1 MPERRKLSQSHPTIQ
16 LRAKRE
22 LRDAM
27 QARATLEGMT
37 LAGWVRFTCAREL
50 RRRKKISA

>member
-1 MPERRKLSQSHPTIQ
+1 MTERKKLSQSHPTIQ

-27 QARATLEGMT
+27 QERATLEGMT

-50 RRRKKISA
+50 RRRKKAA

>member
-1 MPERRKLSQSHPTIQ
+1 MRARRQLSKTNPTIQ

-27 QARATLEGMT
+27 MQRAREEGLT
-37 LAGWVRFTCAREL
+37 LASWVRVLCVREL
-50 RRRKKISA
+50 RRTKAA